1 MFTLFDGL
9 EVQQEKISDVIKALC
24 VPCDGCR
31 LSLIHPYN
39 RGFIYRGDPYARIAV
54 VYEAPRDAETER
66 GVSMVGA
73 HGKAFEKWM
82 RLLKLDTTKDV
93 FITSMVQCQPPLERK
108 GDEKQQREPDKSEIS
123 ACFGPRCLRV
133 IRAMP
138 NLEAVMILGWTAA
151 GAMLGFGE
159 EANDKPKAKTHD
171 TQWFESS
178 LLPGIPIFCMVDP
191 VWVIKKPSPD
201 KNAIVERALDYFR
214 REFLEQTK
222 IAELARAARARRE
235 ELGLGLI

>member
-1 MFTLFDGL
+1 
-9 EVQQEKISDVIKALC
+9 
-24 VPCDGCR
+24 
-31 LSLIHPYN
+31 
-39 RGFIYRGDPYARIAV
+39 
-54 VYEAPRDAETER
+54 
-66 GVSMVGA
+66 
-73 HGKAFEKWM
+73 
-82 RLLKLDTTKDV
+82 
-93 FITSMVQCQPPLERK
+93 
-108 GDEKQQREPDKSEIS
+108 
-123 ACFGPRCLRV
+123 
-133 IRAMP
+133 MP

-151 GAMLGFGE
+151 GAMLGFVE